1 MSRAPQVTPPSHR
14 SARGTGLGATAIA
27 AALIVTGC
35 AKYEPTRQTLSVAPD
50 PVDCADGTPGVCIN
64 VTDAAGDTW
73 ITRPA
78 EIVGFTY
85 EPGYTYELLVEEPSE
100 VSEMEAPEPAR
111 PRLIRILSKQP
122 AGAEEPAST
131 GRLDQG
137 TWLLARVGPSG
148 HAESQWA
155 ASGITARFDVA
166 GSRLSGFAGCN
177 DYSASL
183 AVTDQ
188 RIEVSA
194 PVSTRKACSPETT
207 MELEQ
212 EYLRR
217 IAGATTFVVTA
228 DRLELSLADGGGMAF
243 ERAAR

>member
-137 TWLLARVGPSG
+137 TRLRRLQRLFGVARRHRPADRGRRARLDPQGLLAGDDHG
-148 HAESQWA
+148 AGA
-155 ASGITARFDVA
+155 GI
-166 GSRLSGFAGCN
+166 
-177 DYSASL
+177 
-183 AVTDQ
+183 
-188 RIEVSA
+188 SA
-194 PVSTRKACSPETT
+194 PD
-207 MELEQ
+207 
-212 EYLRR
+212 RR
-217 IAGATTFVVTA
+217 GDDV
-228 DRLELSLADGGGMAF
+228 R
-243 ERAAR
+243 RHR